1 MSDISLNISGK
12 IELPIVKLY
21 QNVSEVSAAL
31 EIPFIVVGA
40 SARDIVLH
48 YGHGASVERATQD
61 IDFGIEVPD
70 WSAFQKLKQ
79 SLADRGFQ
87 EAATAHRM
95 MSPNNIP
102 SDIVPFGDIEDEQ
115 SSIAWPPAGDRKMSV
130 LGFQEVCANAE
141 IVRIQED
148 PPVDIPVASP
158 AGMTILKLIAW
169 LDRVI
174 ELRGRDATD
183 LAYLLANYEKL
194 PQVSEHLYRDQK
206 LMEQHGWDLTLASAH
221 QLGADAGEL
230 AGSASYALIANFF
243 KGEHDKLNTEKLLG
257 EMGKS
262 NTASYER
269 HEALLNACIEGFIAI
284 HKY

>member
-21 QNVSEVSAAL
+21 QDVSEVSAAL
-31 EIPFIVVGA
+31 GIPFIVVGA

-48 YGHGASVERATQD
+48 HGHGASVERATQD
-61 IDFGIEVPD
+61 VDFGIEVPD

-79 SLADRGFQ
+79 SLADRGFR
-87 EAATAHRM
+87 ETATAHRM
-95 MSPNNIP
+95 MSPNDIP
-102 SDIVPFGDIEDEQ
+102 IDIVPFGDIEDEQ
-115 SSIAWPPAGDRKMSV
+115 SSIAWPPAGDWKMSV

-141 IVRIQED
+141 IVRIQEE

-169 LDRVI
+169 LDRPSD
-174 ELRGRDATD
+174 LRRKDAPD
-183 LAYLLANYEKL
+183 LIYLLTTYEKL
-194 PQVSEHLYRDQK
+194 PQISDHLYRDRQ
-206 LMEQHGWDLTLASAH
+206 LMEQHDWDLTLASAH

-243 KGEHDKLNTEKLLG
+243 KGEHDNLNTEKLLT
-257 EMGKS
+257 EMGIS
-262 NTASYER
+262 SEASYER
-269 HEALLNACIEGFIAI
+269 NETLLNACIEGFLAI
-284 HKY
+284 RKH